1 MDKESIPYFYE
12 PINRNAILVRPKKPF
27 FDWLELIFHEEQT
40 ISDTEENNIYL
51 IREMGS
57 NENIKKW
64 IKKNFDNI
72 FVNELNDWYTDE
84 SVWPPNRT
92 YKMFSEWFEIEIH
105 SMVLDLEEFPV
116 TKE

>member
-1 MDKESIPYFYE
+1 MNLESIPYFYE

-27 FDWLELIFHEEQT
+27 FDWLEQIFHEEQT
-40 ISDTEENNIYL
+40 TSGMDENNIYL

-57 NENIKKW
+57 NENFKKW

-84 SVWPPNRT
+84 SCWAPNRT
-92 YKMFSEWFEIEIH
+92 YEMFSEWFDIEFQ

-116 TKE
+116 TKK